1 MKSEKDFKEGTVVI
15 FTNADGT
22 KRCAGDVD
30 YSEGEEQEGCIRV
43 RQVFCESPDVGNLMY
58 VPVGRIFSNPG
69 ED

>member
-30 YSEGEEQEGCIRV
+30 YSEGEEQEGCIRI
-43 RQVFCESPDVGNLMY
+43 RQVLGNIMY
-58 VPVGRIFSNPG
+58 VAVGRIFSNPG